1 MTDPFDPMNPHDPFT
16 GLRMALSKCCNARI
30 VNHSFMSESYAA
42 CGKCGKRTSPKP
54 KTRQPYPCPYCNLVY
69 YGKGAR
75 TQHINAEH
83 WDEKK

>member
-1 MTDPFDPMNPHDPFT
+1 
-16 GLRMALSKCCNARI
+16 MA
-30 VNHSFMSESYAA
+30 V
-42 CGKCGKRTSPKP
+42 
-54 KTRQPYPCPYCNLVY
+54 TRKPYPCPYCNLVY